1 MKRESNEV
9 MYKLAELL
17 LKKMQESGLI
27 SEEEREKITVLN
39 METCHDKRCTG
50 RKNRHDTDKVGKP
63 IRQKYGRLPAD
74 HSKTEGKECSSGFRE
89 RGCQHLGWN
98 RRNPDYHLK
107 QSGTGR
113 EPQH

>member
-39 METCHDKRCTG
+39 METFSPELAT
-50 RKNRHDTDKVGKP
+50 V
-63 IRQKYGRLPAD
+63 YL
-74 HSKTEGKECSSGFRE
+74 
-89 RGCQHLGWN
+89 
-98 RRNPDYHLK
+98 
-107 QSGTGR
+107 
-113 EPQH
+113 

>member
-39 METCHDKRCTG
+39 M
-50 RKNRHDTDKVGKP
+50 DTFSPELAKV
-63 IRQKYGRLPAD
+63 YL
-74 HSKTEGKECSSGFRE
+74 
-89 RGCQHLGWN
+89 
-98 RRNPDYHLK
+98 
-107 QSGTGR
+107 
-113 EPQH
+113 